1 MRKKTSTKNY
11 CSSNWPTR
19 CELFVVCWFLNRESV
34 NCKLTS
40 VHLIL
45 QCVFMSFFLRTGGW
59 LRHYNTTD
67 FFLDS
72 LTAGLAL
79 IREHS
84 CIIFFFCQ
92 DPILSY
98 PSSSFFILSA
108 PLWFLISFCGAV
120 AILLHLACLLGCLLG
135 VCDEMASG
143 HPTKKKKNNI

>member
-67 FFLDS
+67 FFFRFIDCWTGINKRALLYHFLFLSRSHPLLPLVFILHS
-72 LTAGLAL
+72 LCTSL
-79 IREHS
+79 ISHFILWCS
-84 CIIFFFCQ
+84 C
-92 DPILSY
+92 Y
-98 PSSSFFILSA
+98 PSASCVSFGLSSWG
-108 PLWFLISFCGAV
+108 LWWN
-120 AILLHLACLLGCLLG
+120 G
-135 VCDEMASG
+135 VRSPHQKE
-143 HPTKKKKNNI
+143 KK